1 LIRNKDNSVLISAD
15 DFSKGKADSKWLGF
29 GDVIGADIF
38 SEPGV
43 IKNGGI
49 LSEDTGIEFTTA
61 LLGAA
66 YDSSQAT
73 HTSYWAVQ
81 GTGSTTKIYKRTDST
96 IVGTWTL
103 LRNAV
108 QYLVG
113 KMAVFNGYLYYTGTS
128 LGRFK
133 IGNTVT
139 MDIATPCT
147 VTYTG
152 HGMAADSTFRFTT
165 TGALPTGVS
174 AETTYYVLAANLT
187 ADTFRFSASYQGSA
201 VNSSG
206 SQSGVHSIWN
216 DGWQTLNSGAHD
228 LFIHEDTLY
237 IGNGGYIA
245 YVDAT
250 NAYNGAALDIQKGFS
265 VLSLASYDTDLVYS
279 AFGSNAFEGTQA
291 LTARWS
297 DPEES
302 WNSPDYFSANTHHGW
317 VKGGDIL
324 YYISGFN
331 PIRISYY
338 DGARLIPIKEMQL

>member
-1 LIRNKDNSVLISAD
+1 MIRNKDNSVVINAD
-15 DFSKGKADSKWLGF
+15 DFSKGKADSKWLGL

-49 LSEDTGIEFTTA
+49 LTEDTGIEFTTA
-61 LLGAA
+61 ILGAA
-66 YDSSQAT
+66 QDPTQAT

-81 GTGSTTKIYKRTDST
+81 GTGSTTKIYSR
-96 IVGTWTL
+96 VGNTVVGSWAL

-113 KMAVFNGYLYYTGTS
+113 KMAVFNGYLYYAGTS
-128 LGRFK
+128 LGRYK
-133 IGNTVT
+133 IGGSVT
-139 MDIATPCT
+139 MTIASPCV
-147 VTYTG
+147 VTFTA
-152 HGMAADSTFRFTT
+152 HGMAADSTFRFVTS
-165 TGALPTGVS
+165 GALPTGVS
-174 AETTYYVLAANLT
+174 AETTYYVIAAGLT
-187 ADTFRFSASYQGSA
+187 ADAFEFSASYGGAA

-206 SQSGVHSIWN
+206 TQSGTHQVWA
-216 DGWQTLNSGAHD
+216 DGWQTLNTGAHD

-245 YVDAT
+245 YVDAN

-279 AFGSNAFEGTQA
+279 ASGTNSFEGTQA

-297 DPEES
+297 DPDES

-317 VKGGDIL
+317 VKGGDVL